1 MCKDPILP
9 SSPKPNPPR
18 DLNIRFNSIN
28 MVSLRQ
34 PKLFLSILLVYFHGF
49 FLRLHA
55 FNFTFMASHLNFMSW
70 IFKQNATEE
79 LKVATIWFLKILV
92 VVVSGGRVA

>member
-9 SSPKPNPPR
+9 PPPNQIHQG

-34 PKLFLSILLVYFHGF
+34 PKLFLSILLVYFHDF
-49 FLRLHA
+49 FLRLLLHLHLHD
-55 FNFTFMASHLNFMSW
+55 FTHDLQVFR
-70 IFKQNATEE
+70 FKQGLHGQVEK
-79 LKVATIWFLKILV
+79 LSV
-92 VVVSGGRVA
+92 

>member
-9 SSPKPNPPR
+9 PPPNQIHQG

-34 PKLFLSILLVYFHGF
+34 PKLFLSILLVYFHDF

-55 FNFTFMASHLNFMSW
+55 FTFMTSHMTFKSSDLNKGSTD
-70 IFKQNATEE
+70 K
-79 LKVATIWFLKILV
+79 LKNDQFD
-92 VVVSGGRVA
+92 S

>member
-9 SSPKPNPPR
+9 SSPNQIHQG

-34 PKLFLSILLVYFHGF
+34 PKLFLSILLVYFHDF
-49 FLRLHA
+49 FFRLHA
-55 FNFTFMASHLNFMSW
+55 FSLTFMTSHMNFKSSD
-70 IFKQNATEE
+70 F
-79 LKVATIWFLKILV
+79 
-92 VVVSGGRVA
+92 

>member
-34 PKLFLSILLVYFHGF
+34 QKLFLSILRVFFKFLFFKF
-49 FLRLHA
+49 FLRLLVFSSA
-55 FNFTFMASHLNFMSW
+55 FMAS
-70 IFKQNATEE
+70 IRGFK
-79 LKVATIWFLKILV
+79 F
-92 VVVSGGRVA
+92 